1 MYGVEKPLPASEDL
15 LCLWVTDLARRVGH
29 AAIRNY
35 LYAVRS
41 LHVDLGLAAPVHGLR
56 LLRML
61 KGVRR
66 RQVGRVAL
74 KRMPIT
80 TSILAQLRPLVGDRS
95 FDACCLMSAFSF
107 ATAGLLRGKEF
118 AAVRGEPERVPLI
131 GDLTIATASASL
143 HLRVSKTDPFGR
155 GTVVRVAQPAAITDL
170 HRYLAL
176 RPRRLPTE
184 PLFALSD
191 GTALPLRSVMRSLR
205 LWLGRAG
212 VDCSGYRGFSFRR
225 GGATSLAEA
234 GVPDRIIKE
243 LGRWK
248 SWVYSIYIAT
258 PEHRI
263 IDAAAAM

>member
-1 MYGVEKPLPASEDL
+1 MGY
-15 LCLWVTDLARRVGH
+15 

-56 LLRML
+56 LKRML
-61 KGVRR
+61 QGVRR
-66 RQVGRVAL
+66 RQAGRVSL

-80 TSILAQLRPLVGDRS
+80 TGIIALLRPLVGGRT
-95 FDACCLMSAFSF
+95 FDSCCLMAAFSF
-107 ATAGLLRGKEF
+107 ASAGLLRGKEF
-118 AAVRGEPERVPLI
+118 GAVTGERDRVPLI
-131 GDLTIATASASL
+131 GDLSLSTNSAT
-143 HLRVSKTDPFGR
+143 LRLRISKTDPFGR
-155 GTVVRVAQPAAITDL
+155 GTVVRVAQPAAMIDL
-170 HRYLAL
+170 HRYLAF
-176 RPRRLPTE
+176 RPHRRASE

-234 GVPDRIIKE
+234 GVPDRMIKE